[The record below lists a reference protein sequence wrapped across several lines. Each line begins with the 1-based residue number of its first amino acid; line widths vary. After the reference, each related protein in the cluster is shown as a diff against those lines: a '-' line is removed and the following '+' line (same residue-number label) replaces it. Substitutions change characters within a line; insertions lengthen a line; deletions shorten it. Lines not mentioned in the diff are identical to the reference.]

1 MDNQSA
7 EINVK
12 AYREEV
18 FFIVSLETVFYNLNL
33 DKSYDK
39 SMGKNIGGARGIF
52 HCFAGNCV
60 LQFKSG

>member
-1 MDNQSA
+1 MDNLSA

-33 DKSYDK
+33 DKNYDK
-39 SMGKNIGGARGIF
+39 SMGKNIGGA
-52 HCFAGNCV
+52 
-60 LQFKSG
+60 